1 MTDFNNVLSLITD
14 LQVRVSKQ
22 ESIITSLKEEI
33 NRLNGPRQWFPATQ
47 WTPMNPNQ
55 MNPMNPNQMN
65 PNPMTHPMRPN
76 QDCPRTPNAPIN
88 KRTPSAPFKAPNPN
102 PRPKTS
108 VPHSIMSMSDVL
120 VTDETVTIEIKTK
133 NGAATAVCH
142 FDGTEL
148 SVTECELVNS
158 IIGLKTSKPGEILFK
173 FRDALHKL
181 DLCSLFEC
189 PPWRCC
195 FVNRDGA
202 KKSLESLRKEV

>member
-33 NRLNGPRQWFPATQ
+33 DRLNGPRQWFPATQ
-47 WTPMNPNQ
+47 WTPMTHPMTHP
-55 MNPMNPNQMN
+55 MNPMNPNQ
-65 PNPMTHPMRPN
+65 MRPN
-76 QDCPRTPNAPIN
+76 QDCPRTPNAPIT
-88 KRTPSAPFKAPNPN
+88 KRTPSAPFKGPNPN

-108 VPHSIMSMSDVL
+108 IPYSIMSMSDVL

-133 NGAATAVCH
+133 NGGATAVCH

-148 SVTECELVNS
+148 TVTECELVNS
-158 IIGLKTSKPGEILFK
+158 IVGLKTSKPGEILFK

-181 DLCSLFEC
+181 ELCSLFEC

-195 FVNRDGA
+195 FVSRDGV